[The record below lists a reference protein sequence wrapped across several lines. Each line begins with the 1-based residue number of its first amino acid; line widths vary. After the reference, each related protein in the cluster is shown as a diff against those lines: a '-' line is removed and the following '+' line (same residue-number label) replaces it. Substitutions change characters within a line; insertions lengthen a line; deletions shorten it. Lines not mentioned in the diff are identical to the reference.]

1 MTNQT
6 SRHNPPPDRIPNPRP
21 DTHPSTTDLSTTD
34 IAGVVE
40 ALTGQRILSRPGA
53 ENDPRI
59 R

>member
-6 SRHNPPPDRIPNPRP
+6 PGKPRPERIPNPWP
-21 DTHPSTTDLSTTD
+21 EKQLSTTD

-40 ALTGQRILSRPGA
+40 ALTGGRLLPRPGA

-59 R
+59 Q